1 MLSVTPLA
9 IGAGITV
16 VLALGAA
23 AQAQTVDVDVPFAF
37 HVQNVT
43 LPAGHYELE
52 TDLSSG
58 VVELRGQHGTTGAAV
73 VMTEPASG
81 KDPAGSK
88 PALTFSRYE
97 DGYRLTGVWESAT
110 EGRTV
115 VKR

>member
-9 IGAGITV
+9 IGAGLTV

-23 AQAQTVDVDVPFAF
+23 AQAQTIDVNVPFAF
-37 HVQNVT
+37 HVRNIT
-43 LPAGHYELE
+43 LHAGHYELD
-52 TDLSSG
+52 TDKSSG
-58 VVELRGQHGTTGAAV
+58 IVELRGEHGTTGAAM

-97 DGYRLTGVWESAT
+97 EGYRLTGVWDSAT
-110 EGRTV
+110 DGRIV
-115 VKR
+115 VTR